1 MIDVALA
8 SLIEDMIEK
17 AGADG
22 VVEFWQRVGDN
33 LASRMGKEA
42 YLGWT
47 SFNVAVREGRTAFS
61 IEGEVTPLTDMAVT
75 DVDGDVVGYLYAMR
89 QCCYVPTIFRTRF
102 AVGRMSPADRAVT
115 NEYNEN
121 IHNIAVCNFCVF
133 HERFREEIA
142 KNVSVS
148 GNSLACYLLATRGWS
163 GEAKISPKNVAQ
175 VNINE
180 DHVRALLRNY
190 ECVYA
195 LVMRGARIKGDR

>member
-1 MIDVALA
+1 
-8 SLIEDMIEK
+8 
-17 AGADG
+17 
-22 VVEFWQRVGDN
+22 
-33 LASRMGKEA
+33 
-42 YLGWT
+42 
-47 SFNVAVREGRTAFS
+47 
-61 IEGEVTPLTDMAVT
+61 
-75 DVDGDVVGYLYAMR
+75 
-89 QCCYVPTIFRTRF
+89 
-102 AVGRMSPADRAVT
+102 
-115 NEYNEN
+115 
-121 IHNIAVCNFCVF
+121 F

-142 KNVSVS
+142 KNVTVS

>member
-61 IEGEVTPLTDMAVT
+61 IEGEVTPATSASSTNGSGRRL
-75 DVDGDVVGYLYAMR
+75 R
-89 QCCYVPTIFRTRF
+89 RT
-102 AVGRMSPADRAVT
+102 
-115 NEYNEN
+115 
-121 IHNIAVCNFCVF
+121 
-133 HERFREEIA
+133 
-142 KNVSVS
+142 
-148 GNSLACYLLATRGWS
+148 
-163 GEAKISPKNVAQ
+163 
-175 VNINE
+175 
-180 DHVRALLRNY
+180 
-190 ECVYA
+190 
-195 LVMRGARIKGDR
+195 

>member
-17 AGADG
+17 AGAEG

-33 LASRMGKEA
+33 LAGRMGKEA

-47 SFNVAVREGRTAFS
+47 SFNVAVREA
-61 IEGEVTPLTDMAVT
+61 
-75 DVDGDVVGYLYAMR
+75 
-89 QCCYVPTIFRTRF
+89 
-102 AVGRMSPADRAVT
+102 
-115 NEYNEN
+115 
-121 IHNIAVCNFCVF
+121 
-133 HERFREEIA
+133 IA
-142 KNVSVS
+142 KSVTVA
-148 GNSLACYLLATRGWS
+148 GNPLACFLLATRGWS
-163 GEAKISPKNVAQ
+163 GETKISSKNVVQ

-195 LVMRGARIKGDR
+195 LVVRGARIKGE

>member
-61 IEGEVTPLTDMAVT
+61 IEGDVTPLTDMAIT
-75 DVDGDVVGYLYAMR
+75 DVDGDVAGYLYAMR

-102 AVGRMSPADRAVT
+102 AVGRMSPADKAVT
-115 NEYNEN
+115 EEYNEN
-121 IHNIAVCNFCVF
+121 VHNIAVCNLASLNIAAHIENKEVQWSKL
-133 HERFREEIA
+133 EETVRTAIRHLDNLIDIVMFPSEA
-142 KNVSVS
+142 PLGLAAGHSEPS
-148 GNSLACYLLATRGWS
+148 GQEQHRGGCS
-163 GEAKISPKNVAQ
+163 SQFISAW
-175 VNINE
+175 
-180 DHVRALLRNY
+180 R
-190 ECVYA
+190 
-195 LVMRGARIKGDR
+195 

>member
-17 AGADG
+17 AGAEG

-33 LASRMGKEA
+33 LAGRMGKEA

-47 SFNVAVREGRTAFS
+47 SFNVAVRESRTAFS
-61 IEGEVTPLTDMAVT
+61 IEGEVTPLTDMAIT
-75 DVDGDVVGYLYAMR
+75 DIDGDVVGYLYAMR

-102 AVGRMSPADRAVT
+102 AVGRMSPADQAVT
-115 NEYNEN
+115 
-121 IHNIAVCNFCVF
+121 IA
-133 HERFREEIA
+133 
-142 KNVSVS
+142 
-148 GNSLACYLLATRGWS
+148 GNPLACLLLATRGWS
-163 GEAKISPKNVAQ
+163 GETKISSKNVVQ

-195 LVMRGARIKGDR
+195 LVVRGARIKGER